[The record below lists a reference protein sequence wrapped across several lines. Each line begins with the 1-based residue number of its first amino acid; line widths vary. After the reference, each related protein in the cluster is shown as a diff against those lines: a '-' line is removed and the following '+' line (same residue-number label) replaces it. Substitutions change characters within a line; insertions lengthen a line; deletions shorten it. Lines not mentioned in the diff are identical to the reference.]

1 MVLNVFGRKDQTLSD
16 DGKQFIQS
24 LPSTYINVFR
34 KKRQLLPVWG
44 SHKYCVMIKSTYM
57 LYYRVTK
64 PEELASA
71 SSSTSAA
78 ASSSAITAA
87 AASSGGLKYLN
98 LATASVRLLD
108 DDATGYVFCVTPES
122 GKGSIYFAAD
132 SEKDRAKFAQLAAAI
147 QRQKPC
153 IDDFETLKVLGK
165 GHYGRVILARARAD
179 QQLYAVKEMKLN
191 QVKAKVVYT
200 ERSVMEWVAEHPF
213 IIGLDY
219 AFARGKSV
227 FLVSKFMPGGD
238 LFLHMQNNGGCFNE
252 DVVKFYGAELLLA
265 LEHMHNM
272 SIMHRDIKP
281 ENVLLDTDGHIKL
294 ADMGLA
300 KRLDSRAGRTKTMC
314 GTDTYLPPEMVGR
327 YPGGHGLP
335 VDMWQFGCILFELRA
350 GYPPFYIPQSSQKS
364 THQRILYQAVRY
376 PNNISKDFKSLLVG
390 LLEKKQE
397 DRLGFQHGVA
407 ELKAHAFF
415 KGVDWDKV
423 LQKQIAPPL
432 LPGPAGDNLVNNFDP
447 QFTEQPHQ
455 IYIAEDV
462 AGAGY
467 ERDFAGFDYV
477 RPSLAVANV
486 SSGEASSTPTSS
498 AATTPRT
505 ESHPSSTSCSSG
517 ANESTKDDE
526 KPEIEVEAICIKI

>member
-1 MVLNVFGRKDQTLSD
+1 MVLNPFGRKDQALSD
-16 DGKQFIQS
+16 DGKLFINS
-24 LPSTYINVFR
+24 LPSTYINLFR

-44 SHKYCVMIKSTYM
+44 SHKYCLMIKSTY
-57 LYYRVTK
+57 LIYYRVTK
-64 PEELASA
+64 PEEIATNA
-71 SSSTSAA
+71 TAPTPVPAA
-78 ASSSAITAA
+78 ASY
-87 AASSGGLKYLN
+87 KYIN
-98 LATASVRLLD
+98 LQNCTIRLID
-108 DDATGYVFCVTPES
+108 DDAAGYVFCITPENS
-122 GKGSIYFAAD
+122 KGAIYFAAD
-132 SEKDRAKFAQLAAAI
+132 SEKDRAKFAQQAAAV
-147 QRQKPC
+147 QHQAPS

-165 GHYGRVILARARAD
+165 GHYGRVILARGRTD
-179 QQLYAVKEMKLN
+179 HTLYAVKEMKLN

-213 IIGLDY
+213 ILGLDY

-252 DVVKFYGAELLLA
+252 NVVRFYGAELLLA

-272 SIMHRDIKP
+272 NILHRDIKP
-281 ENVLLDTDGHIKL
+281 ENVLLDVDGHIQL

-300 KRLDSRAGRTKTMC
+300 KRLENRQGRTKTMC

-327 YPGGHGLP
+327 YPGGHGLA

-376 PNNISKDFKSLLVG
+376 PNNISKEFKSLLIG

-397 DRLGFQHGVA
+397 DRLGFHDGVA
-407 ELKAHAFF
+407 ELKAHPFF
-415 KGVDWDKV
+415 KDVDWDKV
-423 LQKQIAPPL
+423 LKKMVAPPL
-432 LPGPAGDNLVNNFDP
+432 LPGPAGDTLVNNFDP

-455 IYIAEDV
+455 IYIVEEV
-462 AGAGY
+462 FGGY

-477 RPSLAVANV
+477 RSSKASESVASVAALAV
-486 SSGEASSTPTSS
+486 S
-498 AATTPRT
+498 AAVGGRT
-505 ESHPSSTSCSSG
+505 ETHASDNTSRSSSNVTMQDTRESSM
-517 ANESTKDDE
+517 EKEEE
-526 KPEIEVEAICIKI
+526 KPEVEVSAVRIKI